1 LPEGP
6 EVKIIAESLAENISG
21 LYLHS
26 YEILS
31 GRYKKKGDPSG
42 FSTLSNLL
50 PLRIIGAGCH
60 GKFIFI
66 ILEDNSSIWC
76 TLGMTGGW
84 KQELDSHSRVKFCT
98 SGRDFYFSDVRNFGT
113 LKFTQLKQD
122 LISKLESLG
131 PDMLSDDVDGEIFSE
146 RIKRK
151 KRKTIVEALMD
162 QSIIAGVGNYL
173 KSESLYYA
181 KISPHRT
188 CDSLSAEELIKLNKA
203 IKTVIRASY
212 LSGGATINSYSDF
225 NGKIGEYSRRFAVYD
240 QESDPEGR
248 KVLKEKTKD
257 QRSTFWVPEFQS

>member
-1 LPEGP
+1 MPEGP
-6 EVKIIAESLAENISG
+6 EVKRIAESLAENISG

-42 FSTLSNLL
+42 FSILASLL
-50 PLRIIGAGCH
+50 PLRIVGAGCH

-76 TLGMTGGW
+76 TLGMTGSW
-84 KQELDSHSRVKFCT
+84 KRDLDNHSRIKFST
-98 SGRDFYFSDVRNFGT
+98 SGQDFYFSDIRNFGT
-113 LKFTQLKQD
+113 LKFTQHKQD

-131 PDMLSDDVDGEIFSE
+131 PDMLSEDVDCDNFSK
-146 RIKRK
+146 RIKAK
-151 KRKTIVEALMD
+151 KGKTIVEALMD
-162 QSIIAGVGNYL
+162 QSVVAGVGNYL

-188 CDSLSAEELIKLNKA
+188 CDSLSDEDLGRLNKV
-203 IKTVIRASY
+203 IKKVIRVSY

-225 NGKIGEYSRRFAVYD
+225 NGKIGEYSRRFAVYN

-248 KVLKEKTKD
+248 DVLKEKTKD
-257 QRSTFWVPEFQS
+257 KRSTFWVPDFQS